1 MDPVARARLSHS
13 HSAWE
18 FTASWAEARA
28 VRGHVPSVWGDSH
41 CPAGPS
47 QAQRLEGKPPY
58 LAVPSGGGT
67 QREPRGKGTG
77 LGREA

>member
-28 VRGHVPSVWGDSH
+28 VRGHVPSVWGDGPARRDPRRHGGWRASPPAWL
-41 CPAGPS
+41 CPPAAEPKENPEAK
-47 QAQRLEGKPPY
+47 AQD
-58 LAVPSGGGT
+58 
-67 QREPRGKGTG
+67 
-77 LGREA
+77 